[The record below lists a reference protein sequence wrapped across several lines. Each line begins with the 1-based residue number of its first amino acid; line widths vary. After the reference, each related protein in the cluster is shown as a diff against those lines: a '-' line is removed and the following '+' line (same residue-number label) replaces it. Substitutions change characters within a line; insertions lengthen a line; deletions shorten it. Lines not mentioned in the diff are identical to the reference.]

1 MRSRMAPLP
10 NKTETEMPTP
20 LDNYPRVRLAV
31 YNLFWAIGLATCS
44 VQIYCVAM
52 GHAAPT
58 WLNGVMAV
66 YTYLGT
72 AVGYIAQANTPK

>member
-1 MRSRMAPLP
+1 
-10 NKTETEMPTP
+10 MPTP
-20 LDNYPRVRLAV
+20 LDNCPRARLAV

-72 AVGYIAQANTPK
+72 AVGYIAQANTPKL